1 MTFSPTELVSLSI
14 SVGTILFTAGAY
26 VTVIKNNTR
35 RIDKLES
42 ASLEKNVA
50 RLEVQI
56 ATLTDMVKTMQQQLN
71 ALITALPKRA
81 TDR

>member
-1 MTFSPTELVSLSI
+1 MTFSPSELVSLSI

-26 VTVIKNNTR
+26 VTVIKNNVR
-35 RIDKLES
+35 RIEKLES

-56 ATLTDMVKTMQQQLN
+56 ATLTDMVKTMQAQLN
-71 ALITALPKRA
+71 ALITALPKRR
-81 TDR
+81 DDK